1 MAALISS
8 GIGLL
13 LTGRAIES
21 GLEVAQTHTQKKKS
35 NPNLEL
41 ESNMIIFTCAD
52 CSEKIN
58 ADDSETPTQILDKLD
73 EHVRNCPRASFTS
86 EATTDAAQQ
95 RLNDLRAAI
104 ENWQHAGKIQR

>member
-1 MAALISS
+1 VAPSLLGSVISDRRQNGVS
-8 GIGLL
+8 L
-13 LTGRAIES
+13 
-21 GLEVAQTHTQKKKS
+21 K
-35 NPNLEL
+35 L

-58 ADDSETPTQILDKLD
+58 SADNEPSVEILDKLE
-73 EHVRNCPRASFTS
+73 EHVSKCPQATFTS

-104 ENWQHAGKIQR
+104 ENLRPGGKVQLR